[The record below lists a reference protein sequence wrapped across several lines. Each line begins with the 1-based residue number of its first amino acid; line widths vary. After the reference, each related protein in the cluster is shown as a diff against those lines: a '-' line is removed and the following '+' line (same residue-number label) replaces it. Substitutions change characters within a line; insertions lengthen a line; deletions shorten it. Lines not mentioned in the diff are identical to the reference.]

1 MLFVYTYFYLSSL
14 FVVVFPL
21 EWKSY
26 LTQKKKNPTY
36 NRRKKTLLLL
46 LWHTL
51 QMLSL
56 SRFCVLM
63 YVVLN
68 IALLSLWLYCN
79 GISGGVGFVHNISSY
94 GINECYLWRLET
106 RAREFVVYGYC
117 RRKFPFSTQYIDEW
131 EEGVVIICVCVCVW
145 DLTVR

>member
-1 MLFVYTYFYLSSL
+1 
-14 FVVVFPL
+14 
-21 EWKSY
+21 
-26 LTQKKKNPTY
+26 
-36 NRRKKTLLLL
+36 
-46 LWHTL
+46 
-51 QMLSL
+51 MLSRSFL
-56 SRFCVLM
+56 CLM

-117 RRKFPFSTQYIDEW
+117 RRKFPFSPQYTSTQYIDEW
-131 EEGVVIICVCVCVW
+131 EEGVVIMWVCVCLRF
-145 DLTVR
+145 DCEIAKKKGGL